1 MEWLV
6 LGAFCAALLLCV
18 ALGQSILY
26 ALAAGFVL
34 FLLYGRRKGF
44 AWSRLFR
51 LALDGV
57 LTVKNILITFL
68 LIGMLTALWRQ
79 AGTIPVIVCFSARLI
94 QPALFVVMALSL
106 IHI

>member
-1 MEWLV
+1 MAGI
-6 LGAFCAALLLCV
+6 GAFCAALLLCV

-26 ALAAGFVL
+26 ALGAGFVL
-34 FLLYGRRKGF
+34 FLLYGPPEGLCLVPAVSPGF
-44 AWSRLFR
+44 S
-51 LALDGV
+51 GV

-94 QPALFVVMALSL
+94 RPPCLW
-106 IHI
+106 

>member
-57 LTVKNILITFL
+57 RTVKNILITFL

-94 QPALFVVMALSL
+94 RPAL
-106 IHI
+106 

>member
-44 AWSRLFR
+44 ACYLYLLPLWWLFTSYLHR
-51 LALDGV
+51 
-57 LTVKNILITFL
+57 KH
-68 LIGMLTALWRQ
+68 
-79 AGTIPVIVCFSARLI
+79 SA
-94 QPALFVVMALSL
+94 
-106 IHI
+106 